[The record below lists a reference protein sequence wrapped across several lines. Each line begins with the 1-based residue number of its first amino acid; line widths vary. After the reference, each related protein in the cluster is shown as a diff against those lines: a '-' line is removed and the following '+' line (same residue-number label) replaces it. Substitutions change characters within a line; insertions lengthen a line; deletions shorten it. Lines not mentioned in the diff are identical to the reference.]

1 MKIKYL
7 MLIAA
12 TFLTQIS
19 FAQNENLPVIK
30 ANSEM
35 VDIKDDCVLK
45 EKYWRIVPSDPL
57 DVYTTSG
64 KKVTFY
70 TDIDSISFEI
80 DPEVKTYDFV
90 ILLNETDSART
101 QIKYQKQ
108 KKGKITPAFDVYTII
123 ATNKPANFDTR
134 AINQS
139 FRFSLTYQVPFG
151 KSGFSLGF
159 GAGVS
164 FNNYYI
170 DAFPKDMLPVSMHRP
185 EPAMEGINSFYFE
198 KISSIPNI
206 SYKKNK
212 MTLTYVDIP
221 IELRYSGKKGF
232 RVAAGMKADY
242 LVNSKFKFKG
252 TDYLFGTN
260 KDIKIKKHN
269 LEHLSNFQ
277 VGPVVRIGR
286 NKINAYASYSF
297 TPVYDTGADNKLN
310 PVCVGI
316 SLTL

>member
-35 VDIKDDCVLK
+35 VDIKDDDVLK

-70 TDIDSISFEI
+70 TDMDSISFEI
-80 DPEVKTYDFV
+80 NPEAGTYDFV
-90 ILLNETDSART
+90 ILLNEKDSART
-101 QIKYQKQ
+101 QIKYKKQ

-139 FRFSLTYQVPFG
+139 IRFSLTYQVPFG

-170 DAFPKDMLPVSMHRP
+170 DALPKDMLPVSMQP
-185 EPAMEGINSFYFE
+185 NEYGSDFYFMKINSITNP
-198 KISSIPNI
+198 KI
-206 SYKKNK
+206 SYKKNR

-232 RVAAGMKADY
+232 RVSAGAKIDY
-242 LVNSKFKFKG
+242 LVGSKIKYKG
-252 TDYLFGTN
+252 ADFLFGTD
-260 KDIKIKKHN
+260 KEIKIRKHN

-277 VGPVVRIGR
+277 IGPVVRIGR

-297 TPVYDTGADNKLN
+297 TPVYDTGAGSTLN
-310 PVCVGI
+310 PICAGI
-316 SLTL
+316 SFTL